1 MNNQFQCKQFWKD
14 YIFAFLVFKMAK
26 QVTQE
31 TFDGVVRENMQEFE
45 MTADEAVDDAVK
57 QFESQVCI

>member
-1 MNNQFQCKQFWKD
+1 
-14 YIFAFLVFKMAK
+14 MAK
-26 QVTQE
+26 QVTQD

-45 MTADEAVDDAVK
+45 MTTDEAVDDAVK